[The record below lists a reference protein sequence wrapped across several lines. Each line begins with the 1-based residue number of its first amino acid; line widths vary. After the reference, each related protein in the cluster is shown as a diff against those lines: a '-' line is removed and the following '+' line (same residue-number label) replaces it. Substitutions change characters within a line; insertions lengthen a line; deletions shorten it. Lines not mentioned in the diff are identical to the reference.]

1 MIAVK
6 RYPRNPRAEAQTTKR
21 GPTGPP
27 AAGWVVVGKPER
39 VPAGSA
45 HPKPSTRRWSCGDNA
60 AICPAGGKAGII
72 YWGNDF
78 VKPGGSSTRW
88 TAPIAS
94 FSRKTAS
101 SSEKTLIL
109 PLLYLALHFSVF
121 FGILVYPVDDFERPR
136 LPGRQVFRPWRLPGR
151 RSKRMCSLK
160 TPDWRIA

>member
-121 FGILVYPVDDFERPR
+121 FGIFVYPVDDFLKQR
-136 LPGRQVFRPWRLPGR
+136 FPGR
-151 RSKRMCSLK
+151 RSRFLGR
-160 TPDWRIA
+160 RIFLGESSTR